1 MGTRTAMTLALA
13 LAAAAGAGPPA
24 TDLAPGL
31 DPTPLVA
38 EPLGLRMHLP
48 REAAVT
54 SRVVNDRVIYT
65 ITGAEGAWTM
75 RLEAVYYPQP
85 GATAASLTQLQL
97 KSVESLGSQ
106 FRVLG
111 NEAREFGGVE
121 GRLAY
126 VQQAL
131 DEGRTIINGWLVLP
145 RAPQTFVMLSMVA
158 TPEAYRHLRPLWNE
172 SFSTIQLS
180 SEAEVIARRD
190 QRLDAGRTA
199 VDTLTEDRLRTVL
212 GDRQWFRMYKPEARG
227 VETEV
232 GWMSLQCVEAPRGQ
246 LTPERSPADY
256 SALEAE
262 EGLMVLLEAR
272 AIIDTTQKHYVD
284 VQGRYWMSWD
294 RSQEAWSVRMTQRQ
308 GDASQTSGETG
319 IRDRAR
325 LKVVTSTAESRTR
338 DEADWTITDKAY
350 LSQPEVFCLGRLLP
364 RDGSM
369 TGEME
374 FFVYDSRHR
383 QLPRRMDRWNQTD
396 DGNWELVTQSALDA
410 AVIRQVFGPDGGRI
424 RRVDGDGK
432 ITERIDPQELRRLW
446 ESKGLNTQ

>member
-13 LAAAAGAGPPA
+13 LAASAAAADPA
-24 TDLAPGL
+24 REL
-31 DPTPLVA
+31 DPAPLVA

-48 REAAVT
+48 RGSAVT
-54 SRVVNDRVIYT
+54 SRVVNDRVVYT
-65 ITGAEGAWTM
+65 ITGGEGAWTM

-85 GATAASLTQLQL
+85 GATAASLTELQL
-97 KSVESLGSQ
+97 KSVDSLGRQ
-106 FRVLG
+106 YRVLA
-111 NEAREFGGVE
+111 NEPREYGGVE

-158 TPEAYRHLRPLWNE
+158 TPEAHRRLGPTWNE
-172 SFSTIQLS
+172 SFSTIELS

-190 QRLDAGRTA
+190 QRLAAGRAA
-199 VDTLTEDRLRTVL
+199 VDTLTEERLRTVL
-212 GDRQWFRMYKPEARG
+212 GDRQWFRMYEPEARG

-232 GWMSLQCVEAPRGQ
+232 GFMSLQCVEAPRGQ
-246 LTPERSPADY
+246 LTPERSPSNY

-272 AIIDTTQKHYVD
+272 AIIDATQKHYVD

-308 GDASQTSGETG
+308 GDTSQTSGETG

-338 DEADWTITDKAY
+338 DEADWTVTDKAY
-350 LSQPEVFCLGRLLP
+350 LCQPEVFCLGGLLP

-410 AVIRQVFGPDGGRI
+410 AVIRQVFGPDGRRI
-424 RRVDGDGK
+424 RRIDGDGK
-432 ITERIDPQELRRLW
+432 ITQRIDPQALRRLW
-446 ESKGLNTQ
+446 ESKGLTTQ